1 MEERIFLL
9 YRDGSENDLSKLL
22 LQALAPTLSDPK
34 CSVLPDL
41 RAVEATNEM
50 DETYGQI
57 M

>member
-1 MEERIFLL
+1 MKERIFLL

-22 LQALAPTLSDPK
+22 LQALDPTLSDPK

-41 RAVEATNEM
+41 HVVEATKEM

>member
-1 MEERIFLL
+1 ML
-9 YRDGSENDLSKLL
+9 YRDGSENYLSKLL
-22 LQALAPTLSDPK
+22 LQALDPTLSDPK

-41 RAVEATNEM
+41 HVVEATKEM

>member
-22 LQALAPTLSDPK
+22 LQALAPALSDPK
-34 CSVLPDL
+34 CSILPDL
-41 RAVEATNEM
+41 HAVEAAKEM

>member
-1 MEERIFLL
+1 VEERIFLL

-22 LQALAPTLSDPK
+22 LQALAPALSDPK
-34 CSVLPDL
+34 CSILPDL
-41 RAVEATNEM
+41 HAVEAAKEM